1 MLMVNEQNIII
12 NYTGGDGD
20 EHDACNWREDI
31 FKNMHIQQV
40 NFADDVSE
48 HNTEGVAATN
58 EDNIGE
64 DIANGSQLLTEEEIE
79 DFIEGEQKAAS
90 EGNNTD
96 TDCSSKYTSQIGME
110 FNDKDNAHHFFCFYG
125 FLAGFEVVTT
135 HNTRT
140 TSRKRNGEVVKV
152 EMKFIRH
159 GRENSLKKPQE
170 DEPPIL
176 EGEDIRSK
184 GQKEKLMCR

>member
-1 MLMVNEQNIII
+1 
-12 NYTGGDGD
+12 
-20 EHDACNWREDI
+20 
-31 FKNMHIQQV
+31 
-40 NFADDVSE
+40 
-48 HNTEGVAATN
+48 
-58 EDNIGE
+58 
-64 DIANGSQLLTEEEIE
+64 
-79 DFIEGEQKAAS
+79 
-90 EGNNTD
+90 
-96 TDCSSKYTSQIGME
+96 ME